1 MLLTIFLKKNLTIKP
16 SRFFSNSDTFF
27 WFSASLCATLYFGLI
42 SLNHAFSQ
50 NYIVQDDVRQHVVWL
65 QKFVDAQLFPNDLIA
80 DYFQSLAPVGYKF
93 FYWIIAKIGIEP
105 LVIAKIIP
113 LFLGLITTVYIYKF
127 SLNIIPIP
135 FGAFLICLLFNQVI
149 WLNDDLISS
158 TPRTFVYPFFAA
170 FLYYLSERSLI
181 SLLIALALQ
190 GLFYPQLLLVE
201 IAILTVRLFR
211 WQGGLPRLT
220 QDKENYILW
229 LAGLGVALLVLL
241 PVILSRSEF
250 STVVTPEQ
258 MKAMPEF
265 GFRGRN
271 QYFGVNPLRFI
282 FLGNSG
288 IKIPLFPSIVWFGF
302 GLPFLLKSRLPLVRL
317 ITPKVEI
324 LWQIVIGSLG
334 MFFLA
339 HLLLPKLHLPSRYT
353 HHSFKFVMSIA
364 AGIVLLV
371 LLELGWRWLQKKR
384 RTKTKFTR
392 RESGW
397 LGLIGLG
404 AAVVII
410 FPAIPPVF
418 LGLFQTLV
426 VGKEATIYQFL
437 AKQPK
442 DILVASLAEEG
453 NNIPAF
459 SQRSILVG
467 KEFALAYHP
476 NYYEQIKQRAIDTIN
491 AQYSSDLSVTKR
503 IIQKYGIDFLLVER
517 NAFQPDYLLMLKQE
531 WLIRSSFRNVVFET
545 VEQLK
550 RGEIPALAKI
560 GDRCSVV
567 STENMVLLEATCITK
582 IGDN

>member
-1 MLLTIFLKKNLTIKP
+1 
-16 SRFFSNSDTFF
+16 
-27 WFSASLCATLYFGLI
+27 
-42 SLNHAFSQ
+42 
-50 NYIVQDDVRQHVVWL
+50 
-65 QKFVDAQLFPNDLIA
+65 
-80 DYFQSLAPVGYKF
+80 
-93 FYWIIAKIGIEP
+93 
-105 LVIAKIIP
+105 
-113 LFLGLITTVYIYKF
+113 
-127 SLNIIPIP
+127 
-135 FGAFLICLLFNQVI
+135 
-149 WLNDDLISS
+149 
-158 TPRTFVYPFFAA
+158 
-170 FLYYLSERSLI
+170 
-181 SLLIALALQ
+181 
-190 GLFYPQLLLVE
+190 
-201 IAILTVRLFR
+201 
-211 WQGGLPRLT
+211 
-220 QDKENYILW
+220 
-229 LAGLGVALLVLL
+229 LLVLL

-491 AQYSSDLSVTKR
+491 AQYSSDLSVNKR